1 MCLFPY
7 DTVNSS
13 FHIALLQDTLM
24 YFGMHTEMH
33 QGVLPKLQY
42 TMKI

>member
-1 MCLFPY
+1 MTQSILHF
-7 DTVNSS
+7 TLH
-13 FHIALLQDTLM
+13 FLQDTLM

-33 QGVLPKLQY
+33 QGVLAKLQY